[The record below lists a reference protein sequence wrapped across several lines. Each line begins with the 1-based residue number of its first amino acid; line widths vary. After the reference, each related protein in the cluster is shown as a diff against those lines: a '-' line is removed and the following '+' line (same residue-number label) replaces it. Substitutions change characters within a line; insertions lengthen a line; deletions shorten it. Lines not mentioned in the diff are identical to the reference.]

1 MLGLSFLELGV
12 YNFTKL
18 GRNTGTEFGG
28 GNFRK
33 ITRTSTN
40 MQLHTYICTYML
52 GWLAGW
58 LAGWLVGWLAGG
70 GGGGGHPL
78 PLTPIGFCGV

>member
-40 MQLHTYICTYML
+40 MQLHTYICTYMYTCCL
-52 GWLAGW
+52 YMLKPFD
-58 LAGWLVGWLAGG
+58 LVKPLTAQ
-70 GGGGGHPL
+70 L
-78 PLTPIGFCGV
+78 PL